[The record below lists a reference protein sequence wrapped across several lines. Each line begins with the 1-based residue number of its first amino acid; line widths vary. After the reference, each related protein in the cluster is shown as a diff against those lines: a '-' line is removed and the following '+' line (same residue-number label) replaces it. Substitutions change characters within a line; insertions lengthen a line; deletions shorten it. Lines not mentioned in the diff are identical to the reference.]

1 MSEARLAALARPDK
15 WYLSAGEG
23 FLWAPP
29 FPDHLDRPG
38 FWDAAHLFHFPV
50 GPLFTVALVDAAGR
64 EIPLRM
70 ADGSRVWRPDRLVAR
85 WEAKVGDAGPG
96 IPLQETRCV
105 LPGGWFTSVW
115 ELPVGWSAEL
125 EGASLVAFT
134 ALPEEAAPLSRA
146 EDRAVAWSRLLE
158 HHDVSLPVG
167 FRLETDGVARRHALR
182 SEGRAFP
189 VWALTPFPESWRTGR
204 TRAAGGL
211 PDRVGLPGLVGR
223 GWIYA
228 ALARPLAG
236 LANDASVTFAL
247 QATLAAGAEARDSA
261 PRPAPVR
268 ATFPSAA
275 IPTSTDRWSEAFDA
289 YPTFVCDDERLTR
302 YFDYRIYGLHLNRVG
317 GNPGGYPHPAIAEGI
332 EYFHWPISY
341 SAQCHMMETRWS
353 RDPAVA
359 RGSLLNFLEAQ
370 RDDGFLPG
378 RLWLGRRRAGPE
390 PDFYHSNWGD
400 AVLAVDAVHPDE
412 DFLTQAYDGLA
423 RYARWL
429 ARERDPE
436 GSGMITVVNH
446 YETGQEYMSRYL
458 AVDEASDTTDWEPH
472 LALKGVDVTVYAH
485 RLRRALALMAQRL
498 GRDAEAGEWE
508 ASADASARALMQEM
522 WSEKDGIFTDVDAG
536 TGERTGVKAAVGF
549 YPLLTD
555 LLDDHHLERLL
566 AHLDDPRTFGTTW
579 PIPSSSVDDPL
590 FDARGLWKGKRH
602 NCPWNGRVWPMTTS
616 HLIEGL
622 LRQWRAGRREVGPVA
637 ARVLTRFVHMMFDD
651 GDPGHPNCF
660 EHYNPYTGHPSRFR
674 GIDDYQHS
682 WVLDLLVRGVAGLE
696 PGGGDAPS
704 GAAAA
709 DVAIIVDPLPL
720 GLECVRLEGAV
731 IRGHQVSVEV
741 QGDAMA
747 ATVNGRQMSGRLGT
761 PLEVT
766 P

>member
-15 WYLSAGEG
+15 WYLSAGDG

-38 FWDAAHLFHFPV
+38 FWDVGHLFHFPV
-50 GPLFTVALVDAAGR
+50 ARLFTVALVDGGGR
-64 EIPLRM
+64 EIPLRL
-70 ADGSRVWRPDRLVAR
+70 AEGSRMWRPDRLVAR
-85 WEAKVGDAGPG
+85 WEAAVGDAN
-96 IPLQETRCV
+96 LVVSLLETRCV

-115 ELPVGWSAEL
+115 ELPVGWSADL
-125 EGASLVAFT
+125 EDASLVAFT
-134 ALPEEAAPLSRA
+134 TLPEDAAPLSLVD
-146 EDRAVAWSRLLE
+146 DRAIAWSRVLE
-158 HHDVSLPVG
+158 HHDVSLRAA

-189 VWALTPFPESWRTGR
+189 AWALTPFPESWRDGSGR
-204 TRAAGGL
+204 GPGGL

-228 ALARPLAG
+228 ALVRPLVG
-236 LANDASVTFAL
+236 LANDVSVTFAL
-247 QATLAAGAEARDSA
+247 QATLESRAKASDSTPQPEPARSA
-261 PRPAPVR
+261 
-268 ATFPSAA
+268 FPSAP
-275 IPTSTDRWSEAFDA
+275 IPTSTAAWRDAFDA
-289 YPTFVCDDERLTR
+289 YPTFACDDERLTR
-302 YFDYRIYGLHLNRVG
+302 YFDYRIYGLHLNRVS
-317 GNPGGYPHPAIAEGI
+317 GNPDGYPHPAIAEGI

-353 RDPAVA
+353 RNPAVA

-378 RLWLGRRRAGPE
+378 RLWLGSRSTGPE
-390 PDFYHSNWGD
+390 PDFYHANWGD
-400 AVLAVDAVHPDE
+400 AVLAVDAVHPDAH
-412 DFLTQAYDGLA
+412 FLTQAYEGLA

-458 AVDEASDTTDWEPH
+458 AVDAASDTTHWEPR

-485 RLRRALALMAQRL
+485 RLRRALARMARRL

-566 AHLDDPRTFGTTW
+566 THLDDPRTFGTTW

-616 HLIEGL
+616 HLLEGL

-637 ARVLTRFVHMMFDD
+637 ARILTRFVHMMFDD
-651 GDPGHPNCF
+651 GNPGRPNCF
-660 EHYNPYTGHPSRFR
+660 EHYNPYTAHPSRFR

-682 WVLDLLVRGVAGLE
+682 WVLDLLVRGVAGLD
-696 PGGGDAPS
+696 PGSDDAARSAPGDGDA
-704 GAAAA
+704 
-709 DVAIIVDPLPL
+709 VTVDPLPL
-720 GLECVRLEGAV
+720 GLESVWLEGAL
-731 IRGHQVSVEV
+731 IRGHEVSVGI

-747 ATVNGRQMSGRLGT
+747 VTVDGRQASGPLGT
-761 PLEVT
+761 PLEVIL
-766 P
+766 